1 MRIAFFITRFIRG
14 GAQKMLLQLLQKLDR
29 EKFQPILISGRN
41 VDGGPGL
48 FPELPGDVETI
59 LLDDVVREISPFKDV
74 KAFLRLRS
82 VLGRKRLDILHL
94 HTSKAGVLGAFAG
107 RMAGVGKIIYTPHG
121 HIFGKNA
128 AIPGLENSSRL
139 KMKFLLELRKR
150 AYSACDRIV
159 ALSEQDRDEQV
170 ALGLAQADKFDVI
183 MNGIDDSFFCPLE
196 AHRIKALKERH
207 SISDDDFVIGS
218 VGRLSKEKGHDILLA
233 VFAKIADAHPS
244 AKLLLVG
251 DGAEKNKLMAAH
263 PALGDAGR
271 VIFAG
276 SMEDVRPALAAM
288 KIFVLPSR
296 YESQGIAAMEAMASG
311 LPVVASDVG
320 GVRAI
325 INDGQDG
332 LLARPLPDDLADK
345 IARLLSDANLRD
357 KLSLNAMRRAKADF
371 TLSRMLSQ
379 YEKLYL

>member
-1 MRIAFFITRFIRG
+1 MKKIAIVITRMIPG
-14 GAQKMLLQLLQKLDR
+14 GASSVARQIIDGLKDEFDFTLFSGIEDISAEERDEL
-29 EKFQPILISGRN
+29 EKKYKAVFVPFL
-41 VDGGPGL
+41 
-48 FPELPGDVETI
+48 
-59 LLDDVVREISPFKDV
+59 VRQISPLNDIR
-74 KAFLRLRS
+74 AY
-82 VLGRKRLDILHL
+82 LDLERQFRTGNFDIVHT

-170 ALGLAQADKFDVI
+170 ALGLAQADKFEVI
-183 MNGIDDSFFCPLE
+183 MNGIDDSFFAPVE
-196 AHRIKALKERH
+196 AHRVKAFKERH

-218 VGRLSKEKGHDILLA
+218 VGRLSKEKGHDLLIEA
-233 VFAKIADAHPS
+233 FAKIADAYPS

-251 DGAEKNKLMAAH
+251 DGAEKKKLMAAH

-332 LLARPLPDDLADK
+332 LLARSSPGDLTDK
-345 IARLLSDANLRD
+345 IAKLLHDANLRD
-357 KLSLNAMRRAKADF
+357 KLSASAMRRAKADF